1 MSHYNWNWYFLSGK
15 VRVEFKEIVHTI
27 ATVQTI
33 DVSTESK
40 LLTAAYLWII
50 MLPVNVKIDRC
61 IYFFE
66 QFKGE
71 LKF

>member
-1 MSHYNWNWYFLSGK
+1 M
-15 VRVEFKEIVHTI
+15 HTI

-40 LLTAAYLWII
+40 LLTAAYLCII